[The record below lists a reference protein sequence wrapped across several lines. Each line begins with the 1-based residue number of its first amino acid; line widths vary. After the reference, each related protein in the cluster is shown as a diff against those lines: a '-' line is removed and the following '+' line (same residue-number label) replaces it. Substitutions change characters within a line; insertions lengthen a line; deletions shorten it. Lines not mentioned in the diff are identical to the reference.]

1 MKRSIENSLSLG
13 VYAGARQVGF
23 ARVVTDYATFA
34 YIGDVF
40 ILESH
45 RGRGLSKKLMRAIMS
60 HPRLQGLRRWHLST
74 RDAHGLYRQY
84 GFTGLK
90 TPDRHMEKWDP
101 DIYRVAMSGISPLDR
116 AALSALNE
124 NDVSK
129 FNCRAPYTIP
139 SLHALHPLTS
149 PWALCYPYKSWE
161 SPRAGNSSVSSARPS
176 LRRCRPE
183 QALGESLA

>member
-1 MKRSIENSLSLG
+1 VGNIWQEGEYSISDDPARLDLGSIHEFLTNSYWAAGISFEVMKRSIENSLSLG

-101 DIYRVAMSGISPLDR
+101 DIYRVAKTGAR
-116 AALSALNE
+116 
-124 NDVSK
+124 
-129 FNCRAPYTIP
+129 
-139 SLHALHPLTS
+139 SLT
-149 PWALCYPYKSWE
+149 
-161 SPRAGNSSVSSARPS
+161 
-176 LRRCRPE
+176 
-183 QALGESLA
+183 